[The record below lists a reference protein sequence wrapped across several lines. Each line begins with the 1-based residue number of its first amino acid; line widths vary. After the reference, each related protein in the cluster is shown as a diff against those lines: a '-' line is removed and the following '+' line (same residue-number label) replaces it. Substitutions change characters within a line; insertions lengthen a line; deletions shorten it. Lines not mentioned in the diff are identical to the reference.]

1 MKITATNLV
10 RDVRSGRGEIPAR
23 LAQDARVLIHVENA
37 EALPELDGLE
47 VRVLQ
52 YDDQPLLLGPRLG
65 RSVYLGGFIDWA
77 AHNSHHLRH

>member
-52 YDDQPLLLGPRLG
+52 HDDQPLLLGPRLG
-65 RSVYLGGFIDWA
+65 RPYLGGLINWA